1 MLGRGYR
8 RIRLTT
14 TLKPTLFGLL
24 LISAEHMYV
33 MPIRDN
39 GNGDSISLATGDK
52 VLTSIDFI

>member
-14 TLKPTLFGLL
+14 TPKPTLFRLL
-24 LISAEHMYV
+24 SISIEYMYV
-33 MPIRDN
+33 VPIRDN